1 MKQQT
6 LAMAA
11 DHNVH
16 FEKYRKPTRGDKFLA
31 TMDKLVPWASCMLK
45 AANVHDERPLPDLLR
60 GQDQDQDQDQ
70 EVYGDS
76 SYASQ

>member
-31 TMDKLVPWASCMLK
+31 TMDKLVPRASCTQ
-45 AANVHDERPLPDLLR
+45 AWTRHRADAQRR
-60 GQDQDQDQDQ
+60 G
-70 EVYGDS
+70 EGCKR
-76 SYASQ
+76 A

>member
-31 TMDKLVPWASCMLK
+31 TMDKLVSWASCTP
-45 AANVHDERPLPDLLR
+45 AWTRHRADTQRR
-60 GQDQDQDQDQ
+60 GD
-70 EVYGDS
+70 GCKR
-76 SYASQ
+76 A